1 MEDDLNHLITSL
13 TGGDQSL
20 IYYGSPENIGYYA
33 QSLGDKIP
41 APESQNTE
49 LHELAKYIRKS
60 LHKLYGLA
68 DLGEKGIAFH
78 FGGLPQEIRNRIE
91 HQFKIGNIKY
101 LFTTSTLLQGVNLP
115 AKNIFLLTNKLGR
128 KIMSSLEFNNLI
140 GRAGRHSKELY
151 GNVFIV

>member
-1 MEDDLNHLITSL
+1 M

-20 IYYGSPENIGYYA
+20 IYYGSPENIGHYA

-68 DLGEKGIAFH
+68 DLVEKGIAFH
-78 FGGLPQEIRNRIE
+78 FGGLPQEIWNRIE